1 MPLSILFA
9 AAFFVIF
16 GLLAR
21 MSPCNPG
28 QPSFLLKE
36 LPDDVIYFLITVVAY
51 SGLSIA
57 VLKLAFSAAFAE
69 QAPRVLA
76 TVQAGYGLLPHLPL
90 LVQALV
96 MVLLVDVIQY
106 WLHRTF
112 HHRLLWPFH
121 AVHHSARQVNW
132 TTTYRV
138 HPVNF
143 VLYNTSAA
151 VLTLALGFSP
161 VVFAIVAPF
170 NLVTAALVHANL
182 NWTFGP
188 FRYVLASPVFHRW
201 HHSSD
206 PAVRDKNFAPT
217 FPFLD
222 LMFGTFY
229 MPEGQLPDS
238 YGAEGVPDH
247 FLGQLIYPF
256 RPFVDGLGRLGKP
269 AGPPAVAEH

>member
-1 MPLSILFA
+1 MPLSIVFA
-9 AAFFVIF
+9 AAFFAGF
-16 GLLAR
+16 GILAR
-21 MSPCNPG
+21 LSPCNPG
-28 QPSFLLKE
+28 QPRFFTRE
-36 LPDDVIYFLITVVAY
+36 LPDDVIYLLIAVLLY
-51 SGLSIA
+51 SGLSGGL
-57 VLKLAFSAAFAE
+57 VKLAFDAAYASDG
-69 QAPRVLA
+69 PRMLA
-76 TVQAGYGLLPHLPL
+76 AVQAGYGLLPRLPL

-96 MVLLVDVIQY
+96 LIVLVDVAQY
-106 WLHRTF
+106 WLHRMF

-121 AVHHSARQVNW
+121 AVHHSAKEVNW

-143 VLYNTSAA
+143 VLYNTSIGM
-151 VLTLALGFSP
+151 LTLVMGFSP

-201 HHSSD
+201 HHSDD

-229 MPEGQLPDS
+229 MPKGVLPES

-247 FLGQLIYPF
+247 FLGQLAYPF
-256 RPFVDGLGRLGKP
+256 APFLQGLAQLGK
-269 AGPPAVAEH
+269 ASAPPAVAGR